1 MTLRVTQYGE
11 SVLRKKGEEI
21 KVFDEKLRR
30 LAADMVETMHDQ
42 DGAGLA
48 AQQVGREIQL
58 FVIDLAWHEG
68 LNELPYELDG
78 RHPPLDL
85 LMPMVFVNA
94 KVTPLKSEQVTAE
107 EGCLSFPEIR
117 ADVTRP
123 DRVRCQ
129 YQDLDGAPHTLEA
142 GDWLARVIQHEFDH
156 TQGVLFVDRMDS
168 ETLRAIDTPLKRL
181 RKSTRAAE
189 KAAKLGNS

>member
-1 MTLRVTQYGE
+1 MLRVTQYGE
-11 SVLRKKGEEI
+11 SVLRKKGE
-21 KVFDEKLRR
+21 KVTAFDAQLRK
-30 LAADMVETMHDQ
+30 LAADMVEIMHNQ

-48 AQQVGREIQL
+48 AQQVGRILEL
-58 FVIDLAWHEG
+58 FVIDLGWHEG
-68 LNELPYELDG
+68 LNDLPYELDG

-94 KVTPLKSEQVTAE
+94 SVTPLKSELATAE

-117 ADVTRP
+117 AEVTRP
-123 DRVRCQ
+123 DRIRCE
-129 YQDLDGAPHTLEA
+129 YQDLDGAKHTLQA

-156 TQGVLFVDRMDS
+156 TQGVLFIDRMDR

-181 RKSTRAAE
+181 RREGRSLEKTDREKRA
-189 KAAKLGNS
+189 

>member
-78 RHPPLDL
+78 
-85 LMPMVFVNA
+85 
-94 KVTPLKSEQVTAE
+94 
-107 EGCLSFPEIR
+107 
-117 ADVTRP
+117 
-123 DRVRCQ
+123 
-129 YQDLDGAPHTLEA
+129 
-142 GDWLARVIQHEFDH
+142 
-156 TQGVLFVDRMDS
+156 
-168 ETLRAIDTPLKRL
+168 
-181 RKSTRAAE
+181 
-189 KAAKLGNS
+189 